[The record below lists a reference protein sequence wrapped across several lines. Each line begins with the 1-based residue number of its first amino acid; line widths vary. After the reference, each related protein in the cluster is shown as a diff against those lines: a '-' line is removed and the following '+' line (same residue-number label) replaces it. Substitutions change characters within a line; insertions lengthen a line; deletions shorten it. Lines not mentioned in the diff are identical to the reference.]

1 MVQWFPGHMAKALKK
16 IKEKKTLIDLFIVVL
31 DARAPI
37 SSYNSEFDLI
47 APNKPR
53 LFVVSKLDLADEKK
67 INKIKN
73 NFNNKND
80 SIIFCNLINNK
91 NRKKIFL
98 EIKKLLKIKR
108 KKELK
113 LGLLKPRFKA
123 MVIGVPNSGKST
135 LINLL
140 SKSYSTK
147 TGNTPGITKGQ
158 QWINLNEIKLLDTPG
173 ILWPKFENQ
182 LIGIK
187 LLIIGSIK
195 HEIIPL
201 QEFFNNAYKL
211 LSKYY
216 PNKLKEIKLFP
227 TEKEEEI
234 YSNLIKL
241 CNDKKFIIK
250 NNQLD
255 LNKGMNW
262 FKNHLKN
269 MKGVTY
275 D

>member
-1 MVQWFPGHMAKALKK
+1 MAKALKK

-158 QWINLNEIKLLDTPG
+158 Q
-173 ILWPKFENQ
+173 
-182 LIGIK
+182 
-187 LLIIGSIK
+187 
-195 HEIIPL
+195 
-201 QEFFNNAYKL
+201 
-211 LSKYY
+211 
-216 PNKLKEIKLFP
+216 
-227 TEKEEEI
+227 
-234 YSNLIKL
+234 
-241 CNDKKFIIK
+241 
-250 NNQLD
+250 
-255 LNKGMNW
+255 
-262 FKNHLKN
+262 
-269 MKGVTY
+269 
-275 D
+275 

>member
-1 MVQWFPGHMAKALKK
+1 MAKALKK

-53 LFVVSKLDLADEKK
+53 LFVVSKLDLADEK
-67 INKIKN
+67 
-73 NFNNKND
+73 
-80 SIIFCNLINNK
+80 INNK

-147 TGNTPGITKGQ
+147 TGNTPGITRGQ
-158 QWINLNEIKLLDTPG
+158 Q
-173 ILWPKFENQ
+173 
-182 LIGIK
+182 
-187 LLIIGSIK
+187 
-195 HEIIPL
+195 
-201 QEFFNNAYKL
+201 
-211 LSKYY
+211 
-216 PNKLKEIKLFP
+216 
-227 TEKEEEI
+227 
-234 YSNLIKL
+234 
-241 CNDKKFIIK
+241 
-250 NNQLD
+250 
-255 LNKGMNW
+255 
-262 FKNHLKN
+262 
-269 MKGVTY
+269 
-275 D
+275 